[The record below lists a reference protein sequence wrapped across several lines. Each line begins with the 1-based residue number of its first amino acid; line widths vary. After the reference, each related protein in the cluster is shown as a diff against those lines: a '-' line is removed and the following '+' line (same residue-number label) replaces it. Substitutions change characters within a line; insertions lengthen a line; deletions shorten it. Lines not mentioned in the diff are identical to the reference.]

1 MKLKINHPAPTER
14 EASGPRYWRSLD
26 ELSDTPAFKD
36 WLEKEFPAGASIME
50 SNERR
55 GFLKIMAASFGLAGL
70 GMAGC
75 RQQTR
80 HLLPYS
86 KQPDRVIPGVPVF
99 YTSSMPGADENIPLI
114 VETHDAR
121 PTKIEGN
128 PSYAAT
134 GGATSVHAQSSI
146 LDLYDPDRAQRS
158 SNASGVPLS
167 PAQVTDVLKN
177 ISADYSANGGEGLY
191 FLADRSNSP
200 TRAVI
205 VKKLLAK
212 FPKATWAEFE
222 AIDQSNPE
230 RAATAYA
237 GRRARPVYDFSK
249 ATRVLALDSDFLHGE
264 PGHLGYAKGFAKARR
279 IQNGTDA
286 DPEKMIR
293 LYSVESNFSLT
304 GANADHRL
312 RVSTAHMMG
321 VAALIAA
328 EILSQSKGGVPQ
340 SAMDAFKQAGAGVKV
355 DSKWITECA
364 KDLLAH
370 GQNSAV
376 IAGPQLPVE
385 LHQLVHM
392 LNGALGSLGTIVKL
406 SELPEPS
413 ATSSLA
419 DVAKALDAGQVKT
432 LFILNGNPA
441 YNAPGDLAFADKL
454 SKLKAAKGQIIRYGY
469 YGRQADETSAL
480 SDTFIAGLHYLESW
494 SDGLTWDGFH
504 VPVQPMIMPLF
515 EGHGELDVLATLAG
529 DAKPDAY
536 GYVHDTFTTMHPGK
550 SFEEWLAVGVAG
562 SGFAEVTKSPSTQVF
577 TDTFAA
583 AAKFTAP
590 VVDDTQLEVRFIPG
604 ITGDGR
610 FANNGWLQECPD
622 PMTKL
627 TWDNAIFI
635 SPKFAKQKYPELLP
649 GGTTM
654 SKGPLGLLSP
664 QSRMNDNDFVA
675 GREIARIA
683 EVTVNGQTIKGPVS
697 ILPGLADY
705 TLVIPL
711 GYGRKLTGSVGSHVG
726 FDAFPLVNSTATMAC
741 SATGA
746 TFKLTDETYRLA
758 NVQEHWSME
767 GRAIIREASV
777 DDYKA
782 HPEFVKDMED
792 SPPIYGKDE
801 GMSPQDKATKI
812 PRGTTMYET
821 HPNNV
826 PAPNV
831 AVWNTPEGLKDF
843 PTPQQWGMSI
853 DLNTCLGC
861 TACLVA
867 CQAENNIPIVGKDQV
882 MRGREMHWIRLDR
895 YFASGP
901 IKGKNGEDIFTDA
914 NDLPEDPQVNFQS
927 VACQHCELAPC
938 ESVCPFMATL
948 HDDSGLNV
956 MAYNRCV
963 GTKYCANNCPYKV
976 RRFNFFDWNKREI
989 GEFYKGPLGP
999 DYYDT
1004 DASQLTRMQKNPD
1017 VSVRMRGVME
1027 KCTYCVQRIEAAKIT
1042 ARVKA
1047 RDSGDTKV
1055 ADGDLVPACA
1065 QACPT
1070 DSIVFGDVSDANSA
1084 VSKAKA
1090 SDRNYA
1096 VLGYLNIRPRTT
1108 YLAKIRNP
1116 NPAIT
1121 GPGESEQPLSRQE
1134 YDTHYGNKTESATQ
1148 PATGAP
1154 KS

>member
-1 MKLKINHPAPTER
+1 MKLKFNHPAPSAR
-14 EASGPRYWRSLD
+14 ELSGPRYWRSLD
-26 ELSDTPAFKD
+26 ELSATPAFKD
-36 WLEKEFPAGASIME
+36 WLEKEFPAGASILE

-99 YTSSMPGADENIPLI
+99 YTSSLPGADEHLPLI

-134 GGATSVHAQSSI
+134 GGATNVHAQSSI

-158 SNASGVPLS
+158 STADGVPLS
-167 PAQVTDVLKN
+167 PAQVSDVLTKL
-177 ISADYSANGGEGLY
+177 ARDYGANGGAGLY

-200 TRAVI
+200 TRAVL
-205 VKKLLAK
+205 VKKLLAQ
-212 FPKATWAEFE
+212 FPKATWAEYE
-222 AIDQSNPE
+222 AIDQANPE
-230 RAATAYA
+230 RAAEALT
-237 GRRARPVYDFSK
+237 GRPARPIYNFAK

-264 PGHLGYAKGFAKARR
+264 PGHLANAKGFAKARR

-293 LYSVESNFSLT
+293 LYSVESNFTLT

-312 RVSTAHMMG
+312 RLATA
-321 VAALIAA
+321 AIPALADLLTV
-328 EILSQSKGGVPQ
+328 EILTQINGGTNQ
-340 SAMDAFKQAGAGVKV
+340 QATDLLQKTGV
-355 DSKWITECA
+355 DMKWVTECV
-364 KDLLAH
+364 KDLVAH
-370 GQNSAV
+370 AGKAIV
-376 IAGPQLPVE
+376 IAGPQMPVAV
-385 LHQLVHM
+385 HQAALLMNV
-392 LNGALGSLGTIVKL
+392 ALGAIGTTVTL
-406 SELPEPS
+406 AELPERG
-413 ATSSLA
+413 AVASLA
-419 DVAKALDAGQVKT
+419 DVAKALDARQVKT

-454 SKLKAAKGQIIRYGY
+454 AKFKDAKGQIIRYGY

-480 SDTFIAGLHYLESW
+480 ANTFIAGLHYLESW
-494 SDGLTWDGFH
+494 GDGLTWDGFH

-515 EGHGELDVLATLAG
+515 EGVSEIDLLATLAG
-529 DAKPDAY
+529 EAKPDAY
-536 GYVHDTFTTMHPGK
+536 GCVHDTFTAMHPGK

-562 SGFAEVTKSPSTQVF
+562 MGFVKMNSSAIPASRINDVT
-577 TDTFAA
+577 AA
-583 AAKFTAP
+583 ALQATWP
-590 VVDDTQLEVRFIPG
+590 VVDADHLEVRFVPG

-622 PMTKL
+622 PMSKL
-627 TWDNAIFI
+627 TWDNAIFV
-635 SPKFAKQKYPELLP
+635 SPKLAKQKYPELLP

-654 SKGPLGLLSP
+654 SKGPLGVLAP
-664 QSRMNDNDFVA
+664 QARKNDNDFVT
-675 GREIARIA
+675 GREIARVA

-705 TLVIPL
+705 TLVIHL
-711 GYGRKLTGSVGSHVG
+711 GYGRKHAGSVGSYVG
-726 FDAFPLVNSTATMAC
+726 FDAFPLVSSTSPMRC

-746 TFKLTDETYRLA
+746 TFKLTDDTYRLA

-782 HPEFVKDMED
+782 HPGFVTEMED
-792 SPPIYGKDE
+792 SPPIYGKDQNL
-801 GMSPQDKATKI
+801 SPQDKATNN
-812 PRGTTMYET
+812 PRGMSMYEP
-821 HPNNV
+821 HPNSV

-895 YFASGP
+895 YFSSGP
-901 IKGKNGEDIFTDA
+901 VKGANGKDDYTEA
-914 NDLPEDPQVNFQS
+914 NELPEDPQVNFQS
-927 VACQHCELAPC
+927 VACQHCEMAPC
-938 ESVCPFMATL
+938 ENVCPFMATL

-999 DYYDT
+999 DYYDS

-1027 KCTYCVQRIEAAKIT
+1027 KCTYCVQRIEAAKIS

-1055 ADGDLVPACA
+1055 ADGALVPACA

-1121 GPGESEQPLSRQE
+1121 GPGESEQPMSRQE
-1134 YDTHYGNKTESATQ
+1134 YDVRYGPKSDD
-1148 PATGAP
+1148 AP
-1154 KS
+1154 KAAANGATKS